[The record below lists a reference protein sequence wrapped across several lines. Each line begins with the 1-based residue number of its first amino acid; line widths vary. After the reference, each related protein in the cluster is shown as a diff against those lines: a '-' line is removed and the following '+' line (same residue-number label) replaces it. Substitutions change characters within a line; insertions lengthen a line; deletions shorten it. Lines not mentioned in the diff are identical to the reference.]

1 MGPVNWLAVVL
12 SAALAVAVGIVWNG
26 PLFRIG
32 RQLLPG
38 NSQPTGKFALPSVVF
53 LIGALMLGHSFARI
67 GSETLHAKPWL
78 YFMQSGGIALAF
90 VIPAVWLTH
99 LRSGSDTRKRLVD
112 CGFWLAAYL
121 AMGTVFWALD

>member
-12 SAALAVAVGIVWNG
+12 AAALAVAVGIVWNG
-26 PLFRIG
+26 PVFRVG

-38 NSQPTGKFALPSVVF
+38 NAEPTGNFVVPAAVFAISA
-53 LIGALMLGHSFARI
+53 IMLGHNFARI
-67 GSETLHAKPWL
+67 GSETLGAKPWL

-99 LRSGSDTRKRLVD
+99 LRQGTPARQRIVD
-112 CGFWLAAYL
+112 CGFWLVAYL
-121 AMGTVFWALD
+121 AMGTVFWAMA